1 MEFDFLSPLATEIID
16 YVDGLSSQQLGNK
29 LVLHTSEAFPEVSKV
44 AIGIIGV
51 LENRGNNKGNPEI
64 DLIAVRKELYSL
76 YPGNWDVSIADFGDI
91 IEGNSKEDT
100 FYALKKVAST
110 LIKNKVIPVV
120 IGGSQDLTYALY
132 RAYDDLEQMVNLV
145 AVDSKFD
152 FGKESDVI
160 SSSSYL
166 TKIVIEEPNN
176 LFNYCNIG
184 YQTYYNSQE
193 EIDLVE
199 KLFFD
204 AYRLGEVSNN
214 IAIAEPVFRDAD
226 LVSIDMH
233 SVKSSDSGNFS
244 HFIPNGFNGKEIDEE
259 VNGAG
264 NSYDYG
270 VRMYSARLCRWFSVD
285 PKTNLRI
292 EWTPYNYCRN
302 NPKNK
307 TDPTGALDAPIYDE
321 NANFLGTDDEGLKGK
336 AIVMNKANFKQGM
349 SHEDALSKS
358 IGVEGFKV
366 KGARTKYL
374 DHYNGLKSR
383 PDYDGYLTWAEA
395 NKWYGEGN
403 GQPLFTSL
411 EKIDLSGILSL
422 GENFVG
428 EVDHFNLQLLGN
440 SINDGLVY
448 GSITLKRYPDH
459 QVRAY
464 QDHYDFEMHDTSNPL
479 NWPRNVETLIGK
491 EFAGEGQKFDINIYG
506 SKKLTPILPWIN

>member
-1 MEFDFLSPLATEIID
+1 LGSKSFELANH
-16 YVDGLSSQQLGNK
+16 LGN
-29 LVLHTSEAFPEVSKV
+29 VLITVSDKPIYKVSGGTVYFNPEVSSISDYYPFG
-44 AIGIIGV
+44 APMNG
-51 LENRGNNKGNPEI
+51 RG
-64 DLIAVRKELYSL
+64 
-76 YPGNWDVSIADFGDI
+76 
-91 IEGNSKEDT
+91 
-100 FYALKKVAST
+100 YAT
-110 LIKNKVIPVV
+110 E
-120 IGGSQDLTYALY
+120 T
-132 RAYDDLEQMVNLV
+132 
-145 AVDSKFD
+145 
-152 FGKESDVI
+152 
-160 SSSSYL
+160 
-166 TKIVIEEPNN
+166 
-176 LFNYCNIG
+176 
-184 YQTYYNSQE
+184 
-193 EIDLVE
+193 
-199 KLFFD
+199 
-204 AYRLGEVSNN
+204 YRL
-214 IAIAEPVFRDAD
+214 
-226 LVSIDMH
+226 
-233 SVKSSDSGNFS
+233 
-244 HFIPNGFNGKEIDEE
+244 GFNGKEGDGE
-259 VNGAG
+259 VNGEG
-264 NSYDYG
+264 NSYDFG
-270 VRMYSARLCRWFSVD
+270 ARVYSARLGRWLSVD
-285 PKTNLRI
+285 PKTNIRI

-428 EVDHFNLQLLGN
+428 EVDHFNLQLLAN
-440 SINDGLVY
+440 SLDDGLVY